1 LIKQLLICLINCK
14 GQKDKAVTL
23 STKPIP
29 VTAGNKD
36 LHCVGCFGGLLS
48 ENY

>member
-1 LIKQLLICLINCK
+1 MYRGK

-36 LHCVGCFGGLLS
+36 LH
-48 ENY
+48 